1 MIQLIYM
8 TAVVCLKLQQLR
20 FSIIGDAVTATFIF
34 RIEQC
39 LSKQWRQYIHTQYQ
53 YVSPKLYAVTLQKPK
68 TIVFWTN
75 CKCKVTLSG
84 NARMQPSR

>member
-53 YVSPKLYAVTLQKPK
+53 YVTQ
-68 TIVFWTN
+68 TICCHITETQNHCF
-75 CKCKVTLSG
+75 LD
-84 NARMQPSR
+84 